1 MIDLKTQLSYFEIV
15 EKQLMQKLGET
26 EAETLLSNAVY
37 LFSIGSNDVFDFATN
52 TSVFCWQY
60 SKEDYIGMVTE
71 QGM

>member
-1 MIDLKTQLSYFEIV
+1 MIDLKTQLGYFEIV